1 MKNIIIYSSF
11 FYPNI
16 GGLENY
22 VFDLATELVKLN
34 FNVTIVTENTE
45 NYKDFEE
52 INGFKIYRIPTFIIL
67 FGKKGKLQ
75 FPILNLKLWKI
86 KKTINKIKYDLMI
99 TNTRFFSINI
109 LGLYLLSP
117 NVKNIIHIEHG
128 SDYIE
133 FKNKILNILSI
144 TYDKLCFWLLQKKI
158 KDFYGVSEKV
168 IEFLKRNN
176 IVSKGLMRVGL
187 KIKEFKCKEEIKRKF
202 NVDDNKKIIS
212 FVGRLIEEKGC
223 YFLLEAVKKLLSNRN
238 DIILFVAGDGPVL
251 ENYKINYQFPEI
263 RFLGK
268 IDRNDVFE
276 LLYIT
281 DIFVNPSYAKEGGP
295 ITLIE
300 AIIYKCIIIST
311 YSTNTN
317 DLIIDNYN
325 GFLIADKSI
334 EDIYDKL
341 NYIIDNFNK
350 KEIYI
355 DRMYNTIKEYYDW
368 RYSLDI
374 IKSYL

>member
-11 FYPNI
+11 FYPHI

-168 IEFLKRNN
+168 IEFLKINN
-176 IVSKGLMRVGL
+176 IVSKGLMRAGL

-238 DIILFVAGDGPVL
+238 DIILFVAGDGPIL

-281 DIFVNPSYAKEGGP
+281 DIFVNPSYAKEGAP

-300 AIIYKCIIIST
+300 ASIYKCIIIST
-311 YSTNTN
+311 YSSNTN

-355 DRMYNTIKEYYDW
+355 DRLYNTIKEYYDW

>member
-176 IVSKGLMRVGL
+176 IVSKGLMRAGI

-281 DIFVNPSYAKEGGP
+281 DIFVNPSYAKEGAP

-300 AIIYKCIIIST
+300 ASIYKCIIIST
-311 YSTNTN
+311 YSSNTN

-325 GFLIADKSI
+325 GFLIVDKSI

>member
-176 IVSKGLMRVGL
+176 IVSKGLMRAGI

-268 IDRNDVFE
+268 IDRNDVFK

-281 DIFVNPSYAKEGGP
+281 DIFVNPSYAKEGAP

>member
-176 IVSKGLMRVGL
+176 IVSKGLMRAGI

-268 IDRNDVFE
+268 IDRNDVFK

>member
-1 MKNIIIYSSF
+1 MKNIIIYCSF
-11 FYPNI
+11 FYPHI

-176 IVSKGLMRVGL
+176 IVSKGLMRAGI

-212 FVGRLIEEKGC
+212 FVGRLIEENGC

-281 DIFVNPSYAKEGGP
+281 DIFVYPSYAKEGAP

-300 AIIYKCIIIST
+300 ASIYKCIIIST
-311 YSTNTN
+311 YSSNTN

-355 DRMYNTIKEYYDW
+355 DRLYNTIKEYYDW